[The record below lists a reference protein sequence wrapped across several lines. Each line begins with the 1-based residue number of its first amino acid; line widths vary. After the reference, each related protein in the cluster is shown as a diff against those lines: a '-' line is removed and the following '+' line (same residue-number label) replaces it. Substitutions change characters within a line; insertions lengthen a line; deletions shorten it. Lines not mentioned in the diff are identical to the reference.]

1 MAKEQSVGFQNPA
14 DLHQCARKVVD
25 AVKRARCYHQI
36 KAVRTEWQLVFF
48 GFNRAFGLVR
58 TQTGKDRRA
67 RPLCHDRTRIV
78 RHRADEQD
86 ILKVAGHHRQSFGK
100 LVGNMFPQKPVAGL
114 PCGAST
120 HRPAAAAIKDFGR
133 SAGRFHFGLVENT
146 DFADKSAMLSLR
158 QIIKPALDFALPER
172 CPACGAIAMDGT
184 NFCSGCWPKLNFI
197 NPPWCAACALPFD
210 QEHGKGTLCVN
221 CLASPP
227 LHDGI
232 RAVVAYDDMSRQ
244 IILRLKYGGKIGLAK
259 LVARQLLRHLP
270 DDCGD
275 IVVVPV
281 PLHWT
286 RLWSRSFNQSAL
298 IAQELARLGGMR
310 YSADLL
316 LRTRRTP
323 NMRGLSPRQRRKTV
337 AKAFAINPAR
347 RDLLKNSRIIL
358 IDDVLTTGATSD
370 GCIKALKKSGA
381 SWVQLFCWAR
391 AMRGTVQP
399 ENNPITLDA

>member
-1 MAKEQSVGFQNPA
+1 M
-14 DLHQCARKVVD
+14 
-25 AVKRARCYHQI
+25 
-36 KAVRTEWQLVFF
+36 
-48 GFNRAFGLVR
+48 
-58 TQTGKDRRA
+58 
-67 RPLCHDRTRIV
+67 
-78 RHRADEQD
+78 
-86 ILKVAGHHRQSFGK
+86 
-100 LVGNMFPQKPVAGL
+100 
-114 PCGAST
+114 
-120 HRPAAAAIKDFGR
+120 
-133 SAGRFHFGLVENT
+133 
-146 DFADKSAMLSLR
+146 ADKGAMLSLR

-184 NFCSGCWPKLNFI
+184 NFCADCWPKLRFMC
-197 NPPWCAACALPFD
+197 PPWCAACGLPFAYEQAND
-210 QEHGKGTLCVN
+210 ALCAT
-221 CLASPP
+221 CLADPP
-227 LHDGI
+227 IHEGI
-232 RAVVAYDDMSRQ
+232 RAAVAYDNMSRQ

-270 DDCGD
+270 DDRSD
-275 IVVVPV
+275 ILVVPV

-310 YSADLL
+310 YSVDLL

-323 NMRGLSPRQRRKTV
+323 NMRGLSAKQRRQTV

-347 RDLLKNSRIIL
+347 LDLARGARIIL

-391 AMRGTVQP
+391 AIRGEAMA
-399 ENNPITLDA
+399 ENNPVTLDA